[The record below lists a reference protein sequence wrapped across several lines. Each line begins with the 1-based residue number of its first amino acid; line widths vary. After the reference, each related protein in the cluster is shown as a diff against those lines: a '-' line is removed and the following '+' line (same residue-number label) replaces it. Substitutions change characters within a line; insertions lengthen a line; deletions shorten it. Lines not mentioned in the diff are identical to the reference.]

1 MKKNSY
7 KQKLSES
14 FYDDTFSYLNLES
27 SDSEALYN
35 EEMEVNNLLED
46 YSIEDL
52 DPSDLDEKL
61 LDELLLL

>member
-7 KQKLSES
+7 KRKISES
-14 FYDDTFSYLNLES
+14 FYDDTFSYLNLDS
-27 SDSEALYN
+27 SDNEALYN
-35 EEMEVNNLLED
+35 GEIEVNNLLED

-52 DPSDLDEKL
+52 DPSDFDEKL

>member
-1 MKKNSY
+1 MKRNSY
-7 KQKLSES
+7 KTKLSES
-14 FYDDTFSYLNLES
+14 FYDDTFSYLNLDS

-46 YSIEDL
+46 YKIEDL
-52 DPSDLDEKL
+52 DPSDFDEKL